1 MADNRHFGAQGPYPQ
16 GNLGGV
22 VMVTSVYPRGL
33 LPSDAVSD
41 SWTTLTDAAS
51 WAGLEAGLARSFFR
65 ALGDQNLDSLAIL
78 AGVSVESIR
87 AAVASATRGTRTL
100 TPIEISQIFQM
111 VNAVRVKFGGLA
123 IPVEETAAP
132 LAAPTV
138 TTVQTVALP
147 GKIKL
152 KLAQIIDQGSDMEIE
167 QMPHDELQRRR
178 QKFVLVEGDAPLEKE
193 EITDAQLSCLQAKV
207 SASLPPFID
216 MGVWGPYGD
225 RLARAM
231 KFTSQVLKDG
241 QWKAIELPG
250 ASNLQK
256 WEESWRIFR
265 TGCLMLDIA
274 ASAVLDRY
282 ASEFRS
288 RVLEHPG
295 CWHLAAQADIRC
307 RSEFWPQELRRQE
320 AFYNAHSSMSS
331 FSPTQP
337 WNSVIK
343 ASANNQ
349 EFWTREFE
357 KPALLFQV
365 NGPKPRMF
373 AGAPEPPS
381 SAAAR
386 PLGDRKRTYDPQR
399 RDGRFF
405 KSKSGVNICY
415 DWSRNSGGCSNEA
428 CLKGMAHVCE
438 FCREPHRTIDCPQ
451 MPGWKADADKAAKG
465 RARGR
470 GKGGGKRSR
479 PS

>member
-207 SASLPPFID
+207 SASLPPSLTWEF
-216 MGVWGPYGD
+216 GGPMEIGW
-225 RLARAM
+225 RA
-231 KFTSQVLKDG
+231 
-241 QWKAIELPG
+241 P
-250 ASNLQK
+250 
-256 WEESWRIFR
+256 
-265 TGCLMLDIA
+265 
-274 ASAVLDRY
+274 
-282 ASEFRS
+282 
-288 RVLEHPG
+288 
-295 CWHLAAQADIRC
+295 
-307 RSEFWPQELRRQE
+307 
-320 AFYNAHSSMSS
+320 
-331 FSPTQP
+331 
-337 WNSVIK
+337 
-343 ASANNQ
+343 
-349 EFWTREFE
+349 
-357 KPALLFQV
+357 
-365 NGPKPRMF
+365 
-373 AGAPEPPS
+373 
-381 SAAAR
+381 
-386 PLGDRKRTYDPQR
+386 
-399 RDGRFF
+399 
-405 KSKSGVNICY
+405 
-415 DWSRNSGGCSNEA
+415 
-428 CLKGMAHVCE
+428 
-438 FCREPHRTIDCPQ
+438 
-451 MPGWKADADKAAKG
+451 
-465 RARGR
+465 
-470 GKGGGKRSR
+470 
-479 PS
+479 